1 MRALE
6 APELWE
12 ELLAYSGND
21 EPIDNG
27 TIQKFRTIFFA
38 DSGGKRRGRKSR
50 AVDVEFDHELVLN
63 RVAELGLKR
72 YEISVLLDRSSN
84 YFYDIMKRRKIVRHH
99 IDELN
104 DILGGEYF
112 KVVED

>member
-1 MRALE
+1 MRAIE

-12 ELLAYSGND
+12 ELLAYSSND
-21 EPIDNG
+21 EPID
-27 TIQKFRTIFFA
+27 TSTVQKFRTIFFP
-38 DSGGKRRGRKSR
+38 DSGGKRRGPRPR
-50 AVDVEFDHELVLN
+50 AIDVEFDHELVLQ
-63 RVAELGLKR
+63 RVSELGLKK
-72 YEISVLLDRSSN
+72 YEVSVLLDRSSN

-112 KVVED
+112 KAVED

>member
-6 APELWE
+6 APELWGE
-12 ELLAYSGND
+12 VLNQSSHD
-21 EPIDNG
+21 KQIDTG
-27 TIQKFRTIFFA
+27 TVQKFRKIFFPE
-38 DSGGKRRGRKSR
+38 SEGKRRGRRSR
-50 AVDVEFDHELVLN
+50 AVNVEFDHELVLQ
-63 RVAELGLKR
+63 RVSELGLKK

-112 KVVED
+112 KAVE

>member
-12 ELLAYSGND
+12 EVLTHSSND
-21 EPIDNG
+21 KPIDKI
-27 TIQKFRTIFFA
+27 TVQKFRTIFFPE
-38 DSGGKRRGRKSR
+38 SKGNRRGCRPR
-50 AVDVEFDHELVLN
+50 AIDVEFDHELVLE
-63 RVAELGLKR
+63 RLSELDLKK
-72 YEISVLLDRSSN
+72 YEVSVLLDRSCN

-112 KVVED
+112 KVVKE

>member
-6 APELWE
+6 APKLWE
-12 ELLAYSGND
+12 EVLAYSSND
-21 EPIDNG
+21 KPIDTG
-27 TIQKFRTIFFA
+27 TVQKFRTIFFP
-38 DSGGKRRGRKSR
+38 DSGGKRRGRRSR
-50 AVDVEFDHELVLN
+50 AINVEFDQESVLN
-63 RVAELGLKR
+63 RVSDLGLKK

-112 KVVED
+112 KAVED

>member
-12 ELLAYSGND
+12 ELLEHSSND
-21 EPIDNG
+21 EPIDDK
-27 TIQKFRTIFFA
+27 TVQKFRTIFF
-38 DSGGKRRGRKSR
+38 SESEGKRRGRKSR
-50 AVDVEFDHELVLN
+50 AINVEFDHELVLE
-63 RVAELGLKR
+63 RVSELGLKK
-72 YEISVLLDRSSN
+72 YEVSVLLDRSSN

-112 KVVED
+112 KAVED

>member
-6 APELWE
+6 APELWQE
-12 ELLAYSGND
+12 VLNQSSHD
-21 EPIDNG
+21 KPIDDS
-27 TIQKFRTIFFA
+27 TVQKFRMIFFPE
-38 DSGGKRRGRKSR
+38 SEGKRRGRKSR
-50 AVDVEFDHELVLN
+50 AINVEFDHELVLD
-63 RVAELGLKR
+63 RVSELGLKK
-72 YEISVLLDRSSN
+72 YEVSILLDRSSN

-112 KVVED
+112 KAVED

>member
-12 ELLAYSGND
+12 EVLMHSSHDMEID
-21 EPIDNG
+21 ESKVA
-27 TIQKFRTIFFA
+27 KFRAIFYT
-38 DSGGKRRGRKSR
+38 DKEKCGRKAKTVKIKFNQDEVTKR
-50 AVDVEFDHELVLN
+50 LKELKLAKNRVGFMLN
-63 RVAELGLKR
+63 R
-72 YEISVLLDRSSN
+72 SN
-84 YFYDIMKRRKIVRHH
+84 SYFRDVSRRKRLIPEH

-112 KVVED
+112 KAVE

>member
-6 APELWE
+6 APDLWE
-12 ELLAYSGND
+12 EVLAYSSND
-21 EPIDNG
+21 KTIDNG
-27 TIQKFRTIFFA
+27 TVQKFRTIFFP
-38 DSGGKRRGRKSR
+38 DSGGKRRGRRPR
-50 AVDVEFDHELVLN
+50 AIDVEFDHELVLD
-63 RVAELGLKR
+63 RVAELGLKK
-72 YEISVLLDRSSN
+72 YEVSVLLDRSCN

-112 KVVED
+112 KAVED

>member
-1 MRALE
+1 MRATE
-6 APELWE
+6 APDLWE
-12 ELLAYSGND
+12 ELLAYSSND
-21 EPIDNG
+21 EPID
-27 TIQKFRTIFFA
+27 TSTVQKFRTIFFPENE
-38 DSGGKRRGRKSR
+38 GKRRGPRPR
-50 AVDVEFDHELVLN
+50 AIDVEFDNELVLN

-112 KVVED
+112 KAVED

>member
-12 ELLAYSGND
+12 EDLIHSSND
-21 EPIDNG
+21 KPIDNG
-27 TIQKFRTIFFA
+27 TIQKIRTIFFPE
-38 DSGGKRRGRKSR
+38 SEGKRRGRRPR
-50 AVDVEFDHELVLN
+50 AIDVEFDHELVLQ

-84 YFYDIMKRRKIVRHH
+84 YFYDIMQRRKIVRHH

-112 KVVED
+112 KAVED

>member
-1 MRALE
+1 MRASE

-12 ELLAYSGND
+12 KVLKHSSND
-21 EPIDNG
+21 KPIDDS
-27 TIQKFRTIFFA
+27 TVQKFRTIFFP
-38 DSGGKRRGRKSR
+38 DSGGKRRGRRSR
-50 AVDVEFDHELVLN
+50 AINVEFDHELVLQ
-63 RVAELGLKR
+63 RVSELGLKK

-84 YFYDIMKRRKIVRHH
+84 YFYDILKRRKIVRHH

-112 KVVED
+112 KAVED

>member
-12 ELLAYSGND
+12 ELLEHSSND
-21 EPIDNG
+21 KPIDKS
-27 TIQKFRTIFFA
+27 TVQKFRKIFFP
-38 DSGGKRRGRKSR
+38 DSGGKRRGRRSR
-50 AVDVEFDHELVLN
+50 AIDVEFDQELVLQ

-112 KVVED
+112 KAVED

>member
-12 ELLAYSGND
+12 EVLAYSSND
-21 EPIDNG
+21 KPIDTG
-27 TIQKFRTIFFA
+27 TVQKFRKIFFPE
-38 DSGGKRRGRKSR
+38 SEGKRRGRRSR
-50 AVDVEFDHELVLN
+50 AIDVEFDQELVLQ

>member
-12 ELLAYSGND
+12 ELLEHSSND
-21 EPIDNG
+21 EPIDKS
-27 TIQKFRTIFFA
+27 TVQKFRTIFFP
-38 DSGGKRRGRKSR
+38 DSEGKRRGRRSR
-50 AVDVEFDHELVLN
+50 AIDVEFDQELVLQ
-63 RVAELGLKR
+63 RVSELGLKR

-112 KVVED
+112 KAVED